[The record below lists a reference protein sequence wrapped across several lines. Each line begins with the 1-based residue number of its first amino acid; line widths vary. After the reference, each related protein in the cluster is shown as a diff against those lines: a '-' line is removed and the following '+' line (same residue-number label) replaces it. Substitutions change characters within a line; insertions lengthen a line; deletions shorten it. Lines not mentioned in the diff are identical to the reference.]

1 MYHYLFTNDLRIS
14 TLNES
19 LKRAGYCFMTGS
31 VPSAQ
36 ENKNDNNNMKT
47 FGFYFNLTETSNCA
61 VACANGDVRKV
72 VLNFIK
78 KFQFPNPRTAE
89 SLTDAM
95 NDNILVAPMRVVL
108 QVLYNMQMLYP
119 SAAYLTREEI
129 KDFVFY
135 NSYVAKNKRFNVIE
149 LIEQIINYRKT
160 SVYPDS
166 VDKTPIN
173 RQWKQEDRQIRE
185 MTKIL
190 TWSGCVSEDE
200 NLRLFIRHDNL
211 TLQNK
216 AALFDIL
223 TYNNFWNPK
232 ATKNY
237 AENRED
243 YEAYMDVE
251 AIEENIDD
259 SFDDIFNHSVYG
271 IHIKLKND
279 ALSEDNPHV
288 CIGWSGMGDLSD
300 ITTKEEL
307 SSRYDATWSDVK
319 SRKKGQDIGQVW
331 RFIKEMQVGDYVVFS
346 CGDTCHI
353 GKIASDYYFDN
364 TANENQH
371 PDYTNIRDVEW
382 LKKDIRKSDLSQAL
396 QNSLGA
402 AMSVFG
408 LNDYKSAIQELLND
422 TYQKDDGDI
431 DIEENC
437 NIFEGFALWLT
448 SYDNPDYTGRE
459 KYVGYPRALERLVQ
473 FMTEKGY
480 IDDDNLNDINLEK
493 FIHIKSVYDNTDE
506 VKEFDERYLA
516 SKAGIASLKKYI
528 KYIEYLMTAKPKA
541 EVIAF
546 DYSDIKGKGVNKIFY
561 GVPGCGKSYHIQ
573 HKILEKGQY
582 AFENI
587 IRTTFYQDYSNTD
600 FVGQILP
607 KIVKGENGEKDTVE
621 YIFNPGPFTLALIR
635 SISNPNEKVALIV
648 EEINR
653 GNAPAIFGD
662 IFQLLDRD
670 DDGISEYGIKN
681 VGIID
686 YLSDYEFTVDGEKKH
701 YTFSEIKIPGNM
713 DIFATMN
720 TSDQNVYTVD
730 TAFTR
735 RWSKERMLNDFN
747 GNEIKDMLVPGM
759 YKYTWKEFVDA
770 INSRI
775 QDKLDDLQVNEDK
788 QVGAFFVKK
797 ADLLPK
803 DATLDDTEKA
813 KAFAY
818 KVIEY
823 LWDDVSKLDHSV
835 IFNPSYKTFE
845 KLVDG
850 YVKNGVTVFNREI
863 FKEKTED
870 LTLESSL
877 EE

>member
-1 MYHYLFTNDLRIS
+1 MNIYLRKILKHDITHQIS
-14 TLNES
+14 ITKEVLNGFFGVFEEN
-19 LKRAGYCFMTGS
+19 
-31 VPSAQ
+31 VSAQ
-36 ENKNDNNNMKT
+36 MKGKHSGFTGNVT
-47 FGFYFNLTETSNCA
+47 FLLSTDPRFG
-61 VACANGDVRKV
+61 GD
-72 VLNFIK
+72 IK
-78 KFQFPNPRTAE
+78 
-89 SLTDAM
+89 
-95 NDNILVAPMRVVL
+95 
-108 QVLYNMQMLYP
+108 
-119 SAAYLTREEI
+119 
-129 KDFVFY
+129 
-135 NSYVAKNKRFNVIE
+135 
-149 LIEQIINYRKT
+149 QIIQKEGDMEENDILLFVKSKNGYVLEIIRKT
-160 SVYPDS
+160 DP
-166 VDKTPIN
+166 
-173 RQWKQEDRQIRE
+173 
-185 MTKIL
+185 
-190 TWSGCVSEDE
+190 
-200 NLRLFIRHDNL
+200 RHDTFINIM
-211 TLQNK
+211 K
-216 AALFDIL
+216 
-223 TYNNFWNPK
+223 
-232 ATKNY
+232 
-237 AENRED
+237 
-243 YEAYMDVE
+243 
-251 AIEENIDD
+251 EERHLIINIDD
-259 SFDDIFNHSVYG
+259 ESANDDDDIFKHSVYG
-271 IHIKLKND
+271 IHIKLQND
-279 ALSEDNPHV
+279 ALSGDNPHI

-331 RFIKEMQVGDYVVFS
+331 RFIKEMQIGDYVVFS

-353 GKIASDYYFDN
+353 GKITSDYYFDN
-364 TANENQH
+364 KANENQH

-422 TYQKDDGDI
+422 TYKKDEEDI
-431 DIEENC
+431 EIEENN

-459 KYVGYPRALERLVQ
+459 KYAGYPRALERLVQ
-473 FMTEKGY
+473 FMKEKGY

-493 FIHIKSVYDNTDE
+493 FNHIKNVYDNTDE

-528 KYIEYLMTAKPKA
+528 KYIEYLMTATPKT
-541 EVIAF
+541 EVSAF
-546 DYSDIKGKGVNKIFY
+546 DYNDIKGKGINKIFY
-561 GVPGCGKSYHIQ
+561 GVPGCGKSYYIQ
-573 HKILEKGQY
+573 HEILEKGSY
-582 AFENI
+582 TPKNI
-587 IRTTFYQDYSNTD
+587 IRTTFYQDYSNTE

-607 KIVKGENGEKDTVE
+607 KIVKGTNGEKDTVE

-635 SISNPNEKVALIV
+635 AISNPNEKVALIV

-670 DDGISEYGIKN
+670 DNSISEYGITN
-681 VGIID
+681 VGVLD
-686 YLSDYEFTVDGEKKH
+686 YLNSFEFDVEGEKER
-701 YTFSEIKIPGNM
+701 YTFGEIKIPGNM

-720 TSDQNVYTVD
+720 TSDQNVYTLD

-735 RWSKERMLNDFN
+735 RWSKERMPNDFN

-759 YKYTWKEFVDA
+759 YKYTWEEFVGSV
-770 INSRI
+770 NNQI

-797 ADLLPK
+797 SDLLPK
-803 DATLDDTEKA
+803 DASSDDKEKA
-813 KAFAY
+813 KSFAY
-818 KVIEY
+818 KVLEY
-823 LWDDVSKLDHSV
+823 LWDDVSKLDHTV

-845 KLVDG
+845 SLVEA
-850 YVKNGVTVFNREI
+850 YLKNGVTVFNREI

-870 LTLESSL
+870 STLESSL

>member
-1 MYHYLFTNDLRIS
+1 MNIYLRKILKHDITHQIS
-14 TLNES
+14 VTKEILNGFFGVFEEKEATQMKGKNSGFVGTVTFLLSTDPRFGGDIKQVINNEGGMDEDDILLFVKSKNGYTLE
-19 LKRAGYCFMTGS
+19 
-31 VPSAQ
+31 
-36 ENKNDNNNMKT
+36 
-47 FGFYFNLTETSNCA
+47 
-61 VACANGDVRKV
+61 
-72 VLNFIK
+72 
-78 KFQFPNPRTAE
+78 
-89 SLTDAM
+89 
-95 NDNILVAPMRVVL
+95 
-108 QVLYNMQMLYP
+108 
-119 SAAYLTREEI
+119 
-129 KDFVFY
+129 
-135 NSYVAKNKRFNVIE
+135 VI
-149 LIEQIINYRKT
+149 RKT
-160 SVYPDS
+160 DS
-166 VDKTPIN
+166 RHST
-173 RQWKQEDRQIRE
+173 
-185 MTKIL
+185 
-190 TWSGCVSEDE
+190 
-200 NLRLFIRHDNL
+200 FIAIMKEERHL
-211 TLQNK
+211 
-216 AALFDIL
+216 I
-223 TYNNFWNPK
+223 
-232 ATKNY
+232 
-237 AENRED
+237 
-243 YEAYMDVE
+243 
-251 AIEENIDD
+251 INIDD
-259 SFDDIFNHSVYG
+259 EASIEDDDIFNHSVYG
-271 IHIKLKND
+271 IHIKLQND
-279 ALSEDNPHV
+279 ALSGDNPHI

-331 RFIKEMQVGDYVVFS
+331 RFIEEMQIGDYVVFS

-353 GKIASDYYFDN
+353 GKITSDYYFDN

-408 LNDYKSAIQELLND
+408 LNDYKYAIQELLND
-422 TYQKDDGDI
+422 TYKKDEEDI
-431 DIEENC
+431 EIEENN

-459 KYVGYPRALERLVQ
+459 KYAGYPRALERLVQ
-473 FMTEKGY
+473 FMKEKGY

-493 FIHIKSVYDNTDE
+493 FNHVKNVYDNTDE

-516 SKAGIASLKKYI
+516 SKAGIAALKKYI
-528 KYIEYLMTAKPKA
+528 KYIEYLMTASPKMEA
-541 EVIAF
+541 SAF
-546 DYSDIKGKGVNKIFY
+546 DYSNIKGKGINKIFY

-573 HKILEKGQY
+573 HEILDKGNY
-582 AFENI
+582 ASENI

-607 KIVKGENGEKDTVE
+607 KIVKGTNGEKDTVE

-635 SISNPNEKVALIV
+635 AISNPNEKVALIV

-662 IFQLLDRD
+662 MFQLLDRD
-670 DDGISEYGIKN
+670 DNSISEYGITN
-681 VGIID
+681 VGVLD
-686 YLSDYEFTVDGEKKH
+686 YLNSFDFDVEGEKKR
-701 YTFSEIKIPGNM
+701 YTFGEIKIPGNM

-720 TSDQNVYTVD
+720 TSDQNVYTLD

-735 RWSKERMLNDFN
+735 RWSKERMPNGFN

-759 YKYTWKEFVDA
+759 HKYTWEEFVGS
-770 INSRI
+770 INKQI

-797 ADLLPK
+797 SDLLPK
-803 DATLDDTEKA
+803 DASSDDKEKA
-813 KAFAY
+813 KSFAY
-818 KVIEY
+818 KVLEY
-823 LWDDVSKLDHSV
+823 LWDDVSKLDHTV

-845 KLVDG
+845 SLVEA
-850 YVKNGVTVFNREI
+850 YLKNGVTVFNREI

-870 LTLESSL
+870 STLESSL